1 MGGRIR
7 WHSRTSSGMSGRIG
21 ETVVEPSYGPVVA
34 IVVAKAGPE
43 PELVGSLLRSLP
55 GWFGIEES
63 TQEYIEAAKRLP
75 TLVAKEGGTPVGV
88 LLWERHFPETAEIHL
103 MAVDPSH
110 HRRGVGRALVDR
122 LEEAM
127 RADGVRLLS
136 VKTLGPSRPDPNYDR
151 TRLFYSACG
160 FLPVEEFHDL
170 WPENPCL
177 LMVKSL

>member
-1 MGGRIR
+1 MPPCPL
-7 WHSRTSSGMSGRIG
+7 SGMTGHMLRD
-21 ETVVEPSYGPVVA
+21 VVEPSYGPAVA
-34 IVVAKAGPE
+34 IVISEVGPD

-55 GWFGIEES
+55 AWFGIEES

-75 TLVAKEGGTPVGV
+75 TLVAKADDAPVGV
-88 LLWERHFPETAEIHL
+88 LLWERHFQESAEIHL

-122 LEEAM
+122 VEETS
-127 RADGVRLLS
+127 RADGVRLLT
-136 VKTLGPSRPDPNYDR
+136 VKTLGPSRPDPNYDQ

-177 LMVKSL
+177 LMIKTL